1 MKPEVQKEFVN
12 SLVSAIRDEIYAEID
27 AGKVPETWDGVE
39 LRWMLKE
46 KFAAVVWKNMG
57 SIRRRRF
64 FNNHCIMV
72 GIK

>member
-1 MKPEVQKEFVN
+1 MKPDVQKELVN

-27 AGKVPETWDGVE
+27 AGKVPEAWDGVE

-64 FNNHCIMV
+64 FNNHCTTV